1 MINILKK
8 ILFYLFIIFVI
19 IFLIFISTYT
29 FIIKKPEESIN
40 FVDRFF
46 LKDYSLEFENL
57 EGNSK
62 LIEPV
67 FSFDKLEV
75 SKDGNKSLELIGFK
89 LGTNIPTLIFKR
101 HLVFSIFEIEDISF
115 TGNTKA
121 TNNYQNFKIYVNKFL
136 IKNSSFNFYAENGL
150 LKYSNQGFLGR
161 FHSGNINDIPFFQID
176 FFNKESSNKLFFH
189 THLNID
195 KEYISNNQIF
205 DTENLSNYEIN
216 LDVTSKGFFDLN
228 TNKLKSIEKYF
239 FKNSNITT
247 KDLYKIQKID
257 LTLFSDLKKLHY
269 GTYTASLPDQDIAG
283 SIEIDKEK
291 LLLRFLYEVNL
302 GEVISNSKFFS
313 VNGKQKFESKLEINN
328 NKSSIL
334 LKSGLRD
341 VQISSFLSEMNKDYD
356 EKLTTSIYIDDL
368 SNPTYLIDSKRYK
381 AYFGD
386 KNQGYLSYGDYFD
399 DQLTPKKYNNEFNLF
414 LTLKNLS
421 YDDFIIE
428 NEQTNENI
436 INSISIYA
444 ENFEFQNNTFS
455 NQEFRINFED
465 KNINTTLIGKNLNG
479 SLIID
484 DSDFVKVTL
493 NNSNFDNKFSELFE
507 ANSNVGNILNM
518 RVVGKNIKLNN
529 ELFNDIDFYL
539 LSNRDIITVNNIKIK
554 SRNINIGQYKNSEK
568 AFISYD
574 KSKDL
579 IKIRG
584 SYKFDNK
591 NKYLDNF
598 FNVDFEYLS
607 TDLYIQWESTKNLKN
622 LEGNIIFLIK
632 GFESKSSL
640 PDSTFLRAM
649 KVLNLN
655 ALLDNIDNS
664 NIIDDKD
671 ELFIKRASGNLYV
684 SKSRALITKPIKL
697 ETNEASMTWVGD
709 IQKNKDG
716 ILEAL
721 DLDLS
726 MRLKISENIP
736 WYAAI
741 FGGIPALAG
750 GIVFENIFD
759 DTIDD
764 VSTFK
769 FNISGSI
776 DEPEIIRLD

>member
-1 MINILKK
+1 MINALKK
-8 ILFYLFIIFVI
+8 ILFYLFILFVI
-19 IFLIFISTYT
+19 IFLIFISAYA

-46 LKDYSLEFENL
+46 LQDYSLEFENL

-75 SKDGNKSLELIGFK
+75 SREGNKSLELIGFK
-89 LGTNIPTLIFKR
+89 LGANILTLIFKR
-101 HLVFSIFEIEDISF
+101 HLVFSIFEIEDINF

-150 LKYSNQGFLGR
+150 LKYNNQGFSGR

-176 FFNKESSNKLFFH
+176 FFNKENSNKLFFN

-195 KEYISNNQIF
+195 REYISNNQIF

-239 FKNSNITT
+239 FENSKITT
-247 KDLYKIQKID
+247 KDLYKIQKIN
-257 LTLFSDLKKLHY
+257 LILFSDLKKLHF
-269 GTYTASLPDQDIAG
+269 GKYTASLPDQDIAG

-291 LLLRFLYEVNL
+291 LLLRFSYEVNM
-302 GEVISNSKFFS
+302 GEVISNTKFFS
-313 VNGKQKFESKLEINN
+313 VNGKQKFKSKLEINN

-334 LKSGLRD
+334 LKSELRD

-428 NEQTNENI
+428 NEQTSENI

-493 NNSNFDNKFSELFE
+493 NNSNFDSKFSELFE